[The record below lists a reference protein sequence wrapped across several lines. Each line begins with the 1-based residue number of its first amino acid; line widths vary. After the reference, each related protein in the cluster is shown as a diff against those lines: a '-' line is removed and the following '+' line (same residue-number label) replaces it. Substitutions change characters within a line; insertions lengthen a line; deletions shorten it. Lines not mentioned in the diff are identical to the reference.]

1 MRRGRQPSRVRPH
14 TACAPS
20 GRDHAGCRP
29 AFPGSSA
36 AKRGRGARSDAARGK
51 SCRRSPSGVQAAGSR
66 SRIKHRSFAARAS
79 GRRSRC
85 DRSPHRPP
93 ATVASSPIRMSCPA
107 WKAIPPTGSPPTR
120 PADSSSA
127 PSPARAR
134 VLCRGA
140 SLERARRCR
149 PAAPRQCAGQQP
161 TPVFAPH
168 TKSATRASRQCGSI
182 QAPGVATRRSN
193 CSAERRRPT
202 GSSPTGTG
210 PTR

>member
-1 MRRGRQPSRVRPH
+1 MRPH
-14 TACAPS
+14 TACASP
-20 GRDHAGCRP
+20 GRENAGCRP

-127 PSPARAR
+127 LSPARAR

-140 SLERARRCR
+140 SLERGVAVGQQLLDSAPASSRHRCSPPTPSRPPAPPGNAARSRLLGSRHAGATAQRSVGDRPVHPR
-149 PAAPRQCAGQQP
+149 PARPDEL
-161 TPVFAPH
+161 
-168 TKSATRASRQCGSI
+168 
-182 QAPGVATRRSN
+182 N
-193 CSAERRRPT
+193 CVR
-202 GSSPTGTG
+202 
-210 PTR
+210 

>member
-36 AKRGRGARSDAARGK
+36 AKRGRGARSRCRARK

-93 ATVASSPIRMSCPA
+93 ATVASILIRMSCPA

-140 SLERARRCR
+140 SLERGVAV
-149 PAAPRQCAGQQP
+149 GQQLLDSAPVGRRHRCSPP
-161 TPVFAPH
+161 TP
-168 TKSATRASRQCGSI
+168 SRPPALQAMGLDPGSW
-182 QAPGVATRRSN
+182 
-193 CSAERRRPT
+193 
-202 GSSPTGTG
+202 GSDTPEQLLSGA
-210 PTR
+210 